1 MKYMIYDSNLRGGED
16 IGDWC
21 RVFIPK
27 LIFLCVLFKYCR
39 ETFVFAKLWD
49 GSIPYCL
56 KKLQIRQDR
65 LKRRLNFFARRFD
78 QHAAYWQFVV
88 WFRQLSLLI
97 CTSIIDD
104 NILLGILASII
115 MSFFLWLHMKV
126 KPFAFAF
133 QNLVEQYFLL
143 SGICILVSGTIY
155 CIVEARL
162 DNVFSLIITIIVLGI
177 LFLSYIGALYYLG
190 IFNVLYNAFMELWS
204 GKIGRRNSKIEMSNG
219 DAEDQSYTL
228 LEEEEQEGNGKKEL
242 VK

>member
-1 MKYMIYDSNLRGGED
+1 MVVTA
-16 IGDWC
+16 
-21 RVFIPK
+21 RVP
-27 LIFLCVLFKYCR
+27 L
-39 ETFVFAKLWD
+39 
-49 GSIPYCL
+49 
-56 KKLQIRQDR
+56 
-65 LKRRLNFFARRFD
+65 
-78 QHAAYWQFVV
+78 
-88 WFRQLSLLI
+88 
-97 CTSIIDD
+97 
-104 NILLGILASII
+104 
-115 MSFFLWLHMKV
+115 
-126 KPFAFAF
+126 AF

-228 LEEEEQEGNGKKEL
+228 LEEEEEEGNGKKEL